1 MRYFLNRLR
10 EPSTWRGL
18 ILFVTGFGI
27 TLSPEIATN
36 IVAAGTG
43 IAGLVGIMTSDDNN
57 PPGV

>member
-1 MRYFLNRLR
+1 MRYLLDRIK

-43 IAGLVGIMTSDDNN
+43 IAGLVGIMTADRK
-57 PPGV
+57 

>member
-1 MRYFLNRLR
+1 MRYLLDRIK

-27 TLSPEIATN
+27 TLSPETATN

-43 IAGLVGIMTSDDNN
+43 IAGLVGIMTADRK
-57 PPGV
+57 